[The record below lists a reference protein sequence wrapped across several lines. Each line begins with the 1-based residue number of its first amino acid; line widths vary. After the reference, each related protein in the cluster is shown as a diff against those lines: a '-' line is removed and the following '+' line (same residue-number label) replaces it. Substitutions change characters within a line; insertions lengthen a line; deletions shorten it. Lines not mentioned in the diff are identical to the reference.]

1 MMPGNQFPRVLGD
14 TGANSCRAYALKDE
28 KDLLTDNVN
37 KAFLKQRG
45 LFCLPSKTGRERTM
59 HLETRLVQAGVGE
72 DEKTGAVS
80 FPVYYATAYR
90 HPSLG
95 QSTGFD
101 YSRTANP
108 TRAILERTIAEAEGG
123 DAGFAC
129 ASGMAAI
136 HTLMGLFSQGDHLI
150 VSLDLYGGTYRL
162 FEQVLSRYGLRF
174 SYVDLR
180 VPHAIE
186 EAICPQTKAIFVET
200 PTNPLMQV
208 TDIAAVA
215 SLAKRHRLL
224 TIVDNTFMTPYFQRP
239 LELGA
244 DLVLHSATKYLGGH
258 NDVLAGLI
266 VSKGKELSE
275 KVAFLHN
282 SIGAVIA
289 PQDAW
294 LMLRGMKTL
303 ALRMERHQSNAFS
316 VALRLREHP
325 AVTEVFYPGL
335 RDHPDHAVQQRQ
347 ASGYGGMVSF
357 RVRSAEQVGPFL
369 QHLRVISFAESLG
382 GVESLCTYPATQ
394 THADIPQEIREKVGV
409 CDRLL
414 RLSVGIEHPDD
425 LIADLTQALDAS
437 LQTGGV
443 RQ

>member
-1 MMPGNQFPRVLGD
+1 
-14 TGANSCRAYALKDE
+14 
-28 KDLLTDNVN
+28 
-37 KAFLKQRG
+37 
-45 LFCLPSKTGRERTM
+45 M
-59 HLETRLVQAGVGE
+59 HLETKLVQAGVGR
-72 DEKTGAVS
+72 DEKTGAIS
-80 FPVYYATAYR
+80 APIHHATAYR
-90 HPSLG
+90 HPALG

-101 YSRTANP
+101 YTRTANP
-108 TRAILERTIAEAEGG
+108 TRAILEQTIAEAEGG

-136 HTLMGLFSQGDHLI
+136 HTVMGLFSQGDHLI

-162 FEQVLSRYGLRF
+162 FEQVLSRYGLQF

-180 VPHAIE
+180 VLPEVENAIRPE
-186 EAICPQTKAIFVET
+186 TRAIFVET

-208 TDIAAVA
+208 TDIAAIA
-215 SLAKRHRLL
+215 SLAKRHGLL
-224 TIVDNTFMTPYFQRP
+224 TIVDNTFMTPYYQRP

-244 DLVLHSATKYLGGH
+244 DLVLHSGTKYLGGH

-266 VSKGKELSE
+266 VTKGQELSD
-275 KVAFLHN
+275 KLTFLHN
-282 SIGAVIA
+282 SIGAVLA
-289 PQDAW
+289 PQDCW

-335 RDHPDHAVQQRQ
+335 SDHPDHGVQKRQ
-347 ASGYGGMVSF
+347 ASGYSGMVSF
-357 RVRSAEQVGPFL
+357 RVRSAEQVAPFL
-369 QHLRVISFAESLG
+369 QNLRVISFAESLG

-437 LQTGGV
+437 LQAGGV
-443 RQ
+443 QR